1 MTLQIQGTTT
11 EEELQTVLNTPHIL
25 DAVMAC
31 GYTKF
36 IASTTLSDKEEIVKL
51 LCMREVI
58 LGSKSAIDQFVEG
71 LDKVGWKCYL
81 GYVSI
86 LVLFILPVKGGPND

>member
-31 GYTKF
+31 CYTKF

-51 LCMREVI
+51 LCMREVV
-58 LGSKSAIDQFVEG
+58 LGS
-71 LDKVGWKCYL
+71 
-81 GYVSI
+81 
-86 LVLFILPVKGGPND
+86 